1 MPASASRRPSRLHP
15 VPHLHLL
22 SLRLCA
28 LVFAAV
34 LAASSTASAAVVTV
48 DDPPEKPLLA
58 PEPAVPG
65 ALRLSWFGRSGF
77 TYFIQQ
83 TRDLSDLSWQ
93 YLPIIETGEDASLSY
108 VFGSVPQPAFFA
120 RLRIADQTA
129 EDPLTADFDGDGI
142 GNMHELLHFL
152 DPLDA
157 ADSDGDGFPDDWE
170 RFYLGG
176 TATAGSRTADQN
188 GDGITDWEAWL
199 LGLNPTGQA
208 SDRNPPQ
215 WTADATLSGSSG
227 TVLMTLNWPAA
238 VDPEGGAV
246 SYVLYRNGVPQGA
259 SITATS
265 HETDISDLVGWQ
277 RWHVRPV
284 DAAGNH
290 GAPTSLLELQLGTI
304 LDVPFEPIA
313 RSVSATR
320 SYWGYSRSDP
330 EKGTRYFQTQ
340 TNAWSW
346 TLTKEERRSYDWDVI
361 VASTE
366 TYTGSG
372 SLTTVSTKR
381 QDDTTSSTS
390 SGAASGTYTYHSR
403 DFGTQRFISYS
414 GTYNAAGRF
423 SGDQTDTFYYQD
435 GSETTNYEQVESP
448 KRRVSADRRVSSS
461 PTVDVYENSNDNYTI
476 GTPGPNQ
483 PVTEYVMSATR
494 TVTYSDELTPSRMK
508 ELLRASLPPLDSLSW
523 GDGDACAVQQQ
534 IGGAFDLAESQYRVR
549 LEQTSPEYRYR
560 TRWLEVFYPK
570 SGTGTMRALAAR
582 SVLIA
587 GTGGVAES
595 DVYSLSV
602 PDELEGG
609 ICPVPITLSLEVPS
623 VLPVNEDFDERVET
637 VEGTPWTS
645 DAETPSPLRA
655 DGKFVADD
663 LAAIWI
669 GSNGDTTKAYREDR
683 FGPET
688 SGVRLSVTEG
698 AECVRLHALAP
709 KSGSSPIYGPGDW
722 IMLDGG
728 EELWGICFGLQTEG
742 GYKLPDWTLYIE
754 GLQPGKAVVRLE
766 VDRYGYTLVEER
778 TVFVTRVSLQAWDAE
793 DGALSPVGAFHD
805 EETPSPEVSLTIDS
819 AELRS
824 DGALEIQVS
833 GHVRDQ
839 LGELFADPASCV
851 AGLVLWVNG
860 QAVEAVSNLPAQ
872 GSGPGL
878 VPWQNGG
885 SRVEFTRTLVVNDV
899 RPGGYVVEA
908 RSTPN
913 LAGQRGSAKAG
924 VRIGYPVVANPPA
937 PTSADVTLAFSAP
950 LDPAAPDQVRVYRG
964 ARAPTANDPIFT
976 ETGPDTRI
984 FTGFWMTDE
993 GLSVA
998 ANLQLARSP
1007 LLTPT
1012 RIEEIGATFTWSPA
1026 PGLTKRAE
1034 GRWAESAADARWFV
1048 PAQFIDPDP
1057 PRELRVSGIYSLSDP
1072 DADEDATNVS
1082 RTPRPVVVKFE
1093 GLPADLPADNLPV
1106 YPLLGDEVGSLVYLD
1121 LDGGGWFLG
1130 RPGGQATPL
1139 SLLGSARTWTPPTDE
1154 VKLFGPTTAASSAAG
1169 AGGDIGIQSLA
1180 APTELALKARAMA
1193 AGRRGMA
1200 EAQAYLEEQGYYD
1213 EDPAGG
1219 MEREPLTLEELRGWT
1234 LLAYDRPA
1242 YIAMTLFDKLHGV
1255 VEFVEVSW
1263 WSPGVKMRG
1272 YELSPNGHPLKLQID
1287 ASLEPMRAAEV
1298 FMDALTQ
1305 MIGYAHTRDLLL
1317 AMSADRIP
1325 EHPFTEADFPMLLA
1339 ANFRSSW
1346 GNNLGKIE
1354 TLFRAQEAGMR
1365 LLFAPVDMVV
1375 TITEAIEGDKAA
1387 MLSVT
1392 VAATPID
1399 NVAGITRKIVKGSDV
1414 IQLFSP
1420 ALQPVIR
1427 QVLSEQARFMKLRK
1441 AREMI
1446 ANGALPL
1453 AKWQELVGK
1462 GILKLKRP
1470 RAAAKRAKLAADEL
1484 TKTPANKV
1492 LHHYLPLEFENDF
1505 LKAGLDPNDPM
1516 FTAWVDYGKH
1526 LGWHSGTGLG
1536 LGGYFNYE
1544 WRLFFRSKPNA
1555 TEAQILTEFNR
1566 LKQQF
1571 SP

>member
-1 MPASASRRPSRLHP
+1 MPASASRRPSRLLS
-15 VPHLHLL
+15 HLHLPGL
-22 SLRLCA
+22 LFVRLCA
-28 LVFAAV
+28 LVFAVV

-142 GNMHELLHFL
+142 GNMDELLHFL

-313 RSVSATR
+313 RSVSASR

-346 TLTKEERRSYDWDVI
+346 TLTKEERRNYDWDVI

-390 SGAASGTYTYHSR
+390 SGAASGTYTYNTR
-403 DFGTQRFISYS
+403 DFGDERFISYS
-414 GTYNAAGRF
+414 GTYDAAGRF
-423 SGDQTDTFYYQD
+423 SGEQTDTFYYQD

-602 PDELEGG
+602 PDELEGS
-609 ICPVPITLSLEVPS
+609 ICPVPITLSLSVPS

-655 DGKFVADD
+655 DGKFAADD

-778 TVFVTRVSLQAWDAE
+778 TVFVTRVELVERDRASGE
-793 DGALSPVGAFHD
+793 VRPVSGPAYGS
-805 EETPSPEVSLTIDS
+805 TPFPEV
-819 AELRS
+819 ELR
-824 DGALEIQVS
+824 V
-833 GHVRDQ
+833 
-839 LGELFADPASCV
+839 
-851 AGLVLWVNG
+851 
-860 QAVEAVSNLPAQ
+860 
-872 GSGPGL
+872 
-878 VPWQNGG
+878 
-885 SRVEFTRTLVVNDV
+885 
-899 RPGGYVVEA
+899 
-908 RSTPN
+908 
-913 LAGQRGSAKAG
+913 
-924 VRIGYPVVANPPA
+924 
-937 PTSADVTLAFSAP
+937 
-950 LDPAAPDQVRVYRG
+950 
-964 ARAPTANDPIFT
+964 
-976 ETGPDTRI
+976 
-984 FTGFWMTDE
+984 
-993 GLSVA
+993 
-998 ANLQLARSP
+998 
-1007 LLTPT
+1007 
-1012 RIEEIGATFTWSPA
+1012 
-1026 PGLTKRAE
+1026 
-1034 GRWAESAADARWFV
+1034 ESATLSD
-1048 PAQFIDPDP
+1048 QQTM
-1057 PRELRVSGIYSLSDP
+1057 ELRVSGTVRDALSEVLDAPEDRLAGLLFYVNGEAVDGLGDLPSLAGDPVGTRPWQPRRFEVNFTRTLTIPVSGPGSIRVQARTTPNAAGQRGWAEALIHLGRPASGNPPPPLTPALFRWSAAPGAGTIDQVRVRLGTTTPAETDPVLVETGANTGVFTGWMQIDGEARSANLELALPAADAPWSDRIDGRLIYP
-1072 DADEDATNVS
+1072 DAEGRPIRLLGSWERQAGDDLLYRFT
-1082 RTPRPVVVKFE
+1082 RTFPRDDVPPPLAIVGTSELGGTREETFSSMVLRIDGLQE
-1093 GLPADLPADNLPV
+1093 ADDNHLPADLLLDGDGIEATHAELRPFVFSPEYLYLVNPNKPGYPALLVASSPILYGQEEPVKVLKAGRQNFTLVMPNRPAIEGTSVHVAQQDSPCEPPEGGPSRAITFDEVMFWYEFLFKRSELPQTKGKSTPLYLRDTFTAANCAYEMV
-1106 YPLLGDEVGSLVYLD
+1106 GGTEVTGSYLMNFPSRLLIQIGEDTDPLTAAAGLLEAYESLYHTAPVWERLVDDGADAVDLLAQRNAAAKQAIAPLREFGLAVMEAQFAFLNEGADVAMSIQEVADGNMYAAIGIIPGIPTSVNKVIIGTAVGGIAQEALKGPVLDGFKAYLSEVTPLLRNSKRFSDRVLN
-1121 LDGGGWFLG
+1121 
-1130 RPGGQATPL
+1130 
-1139 SLLGSARTWTPPTDE
+1139 
-1154 VKLFGPTTAASSAAG
+1154 AAG
-1169 AGGDIGIQSLA
+1169 ARARLTFLNNCGHLLSRNQLHIMYNKLSVLRSDKNRNVLADQLAKNGFPKPGD
-1180 APTELALKARAMA
+1180 K
-1193 AGRRGMA
+1193 
-1200 EAQAYLEEQGYYD
+1200 
-1213 EDPAGG
+1213 
-1219 MEREPLTLEELRGWT
+1219 
-1234 LLAYDRPA
+1234 
-1242 YIAMTLFDKLHGV
+1242 
-1255 VEFVEVSW
+1255 
-1263 WSPGVKMRG
+1263 
-1272 YELSPNGHPLKLQID
+1272 
-1287 ASLEPMRAAEV
+1287 
-1298 FMDALTQ
+1298 
-1305 MIGYAHTRDLLL
+1305 
-1317 AMSADRIP
+1317 
-1325 EHPFTEADFPMLLA
+1325 
-1339 ANFRSSW
+1339 
-1346 GNNLGKIE
+1346 
-1354 TLFRAQEAGMR
+1354 
-1365 LLFAPVDMVV
+1365 FAP
-1375 TITEAIEGDKAA
+1375 
-1387 MLSVT
+1387 
-1392 VAATPID
+1392 
-1399 NVAGITRKIVKGSDV
+1399 
-1414 IQLFSP
+1414 
-1420 ALQPVIR
+1420 
-1427 QVLSEQARFMKLRK
+1427 
-1441 AREMI
+1441 
-1446 ANGALPL
+1446 
-1453 AKWQELVGK
+1453 
-1462 GILKLKRP
+1462 
-1470 RAAAKRAKLAADEL
+1470 
-1484 TKTPANKV
+1484 
-1492 LHHYLPLEFENDF
+1492 HHDLPLEFEEDFILAGMDPNNHLYGRWIPNIIHDKWSNAPGFLSGGPFNEVWRDF
-1505 LKAGLDPNDPM
+1505 LRDEFKNSIPRTKA
-1516 FTAWVDYGKH
+1516 
-1526 LGWHSGTGLG
+1526 
-1536 LGGYFNYE
+1536 E
-1544 WRLFFRSKPNA
+1544 
-1555 TEAQILTEFNR
+1555 ILTKLAEIRAMPEF
-1566 LKQQF
+1566 KY
-1571 SP
+1571 P